1 MIESC
6 LTSTEFPCTSN
17 FLRLSTGT
25 EFYGM
30 EANRPTYIH
39 SLAQRYKIK
48 LPPGVILGFEI
59 LEIFSVEN

>member
-39 SLAQRYKIK
+39 SLAHRYKIK
-48 LPPGVILGFEI
+48 LPPGAIVEFET
-59 LEIFSVEN
+59 LENFSGEN